1 MGMRWWRYG
10 AFGFGFPPFF
20 FFRLG
25 PSRFGP
31 WWSREEYRKFLRD
44 YLEELERY
52 KKDLEEEIAAVKR
65 ELEELGE

>member
-1 MGMRWWRYG
+1 VPSVLV
-10 AFGFGFPPFF
+10 FPHFSF
-20 FFRLG
+20 SGLAQAA
-25 PSRFGP
+25 SAP
-31 WWSREEYRKFLRD
+31 WWSREEYRKFLKD